1 MLSDNQ
7 RLYDISIRLALYVE
21 RVKYWQVAKFNH
33 VLKNIKTV
41 LRELFSRINYN
52 TLDGLSKAKLNKL
65 LIDLRKSQTT
75 IYSEY
80 IQDLIKDLQLFM
92 QANLI
97 INRQVWTSVNAQQD
111 KNNTFENNIVFS
123 DEEAIKYI
131 EKKKKN
137 PLFGLAVVTGND
149 DRLWSSILNSPSP
162 ANGLYLIPFLK
173 TFQNSAQASVE
184 NIIRKGWAN
193 NASVDDVLTELI
205 GSGQL
210 SQSATSQIKKI
221 QNQNSAVIN
230 TSMADISQ
238 LVSAAVASS
247 VFEKYAWYSVIDNRT
262 TWICISR
269 NLKVYYYG
277 KGPVPPAH
285 VNCRSTIGPVQTEND
300 TIDENFYDWFD
311 RQPEEIQNEFSE
323 DFDKKTKKFVTKE
336 PLTFEEFKGKIKTIL
351 IN

>member
-111 KNNTFENNIVFS
+111 KNNTFENNPDKS
-123 DEEAIKYI
+123 
-131 EKKKKN
+131 
-137 PLFGLAVVTGND
+137 
-149 DRLWSSILNSPSP
+149 
-162 ANGLYLIPFLK
+162 
-173 TFQNSAQASVE
+173 
-184 NIIRKGWAN
+184 
-193 NASVDDVLTELI
+193 
-205 GSGQL
+205 
-210 SQSATSQIKKI
+210 
-221 QNQNSAVIN
+221 
-230 TSMADISQ
+230 
-238 LVSAAVASS
+238 
-247 VFEKYAWYSVIDNRT
+247 
-262 TWICISR
+262 
-269 NLKVYYYG
+269 
-277 KGPVPPAH
+277 
-285 VNCRSTIGPVQTEND
+285 
-300 TIDENFYDWFD
+300 
-311 RQPEEIQNEFSE
+311 EIH
-323 DFDKKTKKFVTKE
+323 
-336 PLTFEEFKGKIKTIL
+336 
-351 IN
+351 